1 MEVVRWTPFREFEAM
16 ERRMRRFFE
25 DAGFTPMLM
34 PAADVYET
42 EKEYVVELEVPG
54 YDEKELEIEVVDHT
68 LRVKGERKET
78 KEEKDKA
85 YRLHERLE
93 KTFERRFELPVET
106 DTKKVEAKF
115 AKGLLEIHVG
125 KTPEPK
131 PQKIAIGKG

>member
-25 DAGFTPMLM
+25 DVGFTPMLM

-54 YDEKELEIEVVDHT
+54 YEEKELEIEVIDHT
-68 LRVKGERKET
+68 LRVKGERMET

-93 KTFERRFELPVET
+93 KTFERRFVLPVET
-106 DTKKVEAKF
+106 DTTKVEAKF

-131 PQKIAIGKG
+131 PLKIAIGKG

>member
-25 DAGFTPMLM
+25 DAGFAPMLM

-54 YDEKELEIEVVDHT
+54 YDEKELEIEVIDHT
-68 LRVKGERKET
+68 LRVTGERKET

-125 KTPEPK
+125 KTPEPQ

>member
-85 YRLHERLE
+85 YRLNERLE
-93 KTFERRFELPVET
+93 KTFERRFVLPVET
-106 DTKKVEAKF
+106 DTAKVDAKF

-131 PQKIAIGKG
+131 PKKILIGKG

>member
-25 DAGFTPMLM
+25 DAGFAPMLM

-54 YDEKELEIEVVDHT
+54 YDEKELEIEVIDHT
-68 LRVKGERKET
+68 LRVTGERKET

-93 KTFERRFELPVET
+93 KTFERRFVLPVET

-115 AKGLLEIHVG
+115 AKGLLEIRVG

-131 PQKIAIGKG
+131 PLKIAIGKG